1 MLYGLL
7 CLVPFIAA
15 CGKSDLETFPVSGEV
30 RFRGKPAAGA
40 VIMFHR
46 KVESDDRKIL
56 LPNGRTDQ
64 LGRFILG
71 TYAQNDGAPAGEY
84 RVSII
89 WPGPLPNAVPGDS
102 ESSHGGPDKLKGRYG
117 DPEKSGLKATVAA
130 SNNNLP
136 PFELK

>member
-1 MLYGLL
+1 MRKHGTLPSKSIYMLYGLL

-71 TYAQNDGAPAGEY
+71 TYAQNDARPPGNIASASFGRALCRMPCPAIPSLRTEG
-84 RVSII
+84 RINS
-89 WPGPLPNAVPGDS
+89 
-102 ESSHGGPDKLKGRYG
+102 KGVTAIRRN
-117 DPEKSGLKATVAA
+117 PA
-130 SNNNLP
+130 
-136 PFELK
+136 